1 MILNL
6 YNILRNLENTIK
18 NNIFCS
24 FPFYFISFSSL
35 TTSIYIPSSG
45 TASVILT
52 ICASPVKM
60 PIAFPKKKM
69 KEKGEKRKGERRKKR
84 RKEGRKAWFGAAM
97 SAMRARKENKLFG
110 VLYRLIYE
118 YKRQPTARD
127 TEIDRVNYYGVCIVY
142 TG

>member
-1 MILNL
+1 
-6 YNILRNLENTIK
+6 
-18 NNIFCS
+18 
-24 FPFYFISFSSL
+24 
-35 TTSIYIPSSG
+35 
-45 TASVILT
+45 
-52 ICASPVKM
+52 
-60 PIAFPKKKM
+60 
-69 KEKGEKRKGERRKKR
+69 
-84 RKEGRKAWFGAAM
+84 M